1 MKTNPAYIKFLQDPR
16 LRSQRTIY
24 DGKIFQVHANQ
35 IEIEPGVEVQRDLI
49 HHLPAVAILATTA
62 ENQVILVKQYRPATA
77 GKLLEIPAGLLD
89 IVNGQ
94 LEEPLQAAKRELEE
108 ETNYRSEDW
117 QTLGS
122 FWVSPGFTDEVI
134 HLFWAKQAYLVDSE
148 LEQDDYENV
157 TTSLSTQEAV
167 SYWLRQQEA
176 VDLKTRYALE
186 IWLKQGE
193 DHETL

>member
-122 FWVSPGFTDEVI
+122 FGCHP
-134 HLFWAKQAYLVDSE
+134 
-148 LEQDDYENV
+148 
-157 TTSLSTQEAV
+157 
-167 SYWLRQQEA
+167 
-176 VDLKTRYALE
+176 DLLMK
-186 IWLKQGE
+186 
-193 DHETL
+193 

>member
-1 MKTNPAYIKFLQDPR
+1 M
-16 LRSQRTIY
+16 
-24 DGKIFQVHANQ
+24 
-35 IEIEPGVEVQRDLI
+35 
-49 HHLPAVAILATTA
+49 
-62 ENQVILVKQYRPATA
+62 
-77 GKLLEIPAGLLD
+77 
-89 IVNGQ
+89 
-94 LEEPLQAAKRELEE
+94 
-108 ETNYRSEDW
+108 
-117 QTLGS
+117 
-122 FWVSPGFTDEVI
+122 SPGFTDEVI

-167 SYWLRQQEA
+167 SSWLRQQEA